1 MNSGGHAPLASPI
14 LRRPCWRLPGMI
26 ACSDKEESTHPV
38 LLSRDGQVP
47 ALPIPAGAHCF
58 YHYVV
63 NKGVQMYSLHSS
75 LWRYISQ
82 SWRCCALFFC
92 RLKYARTQLTHTPT
106 TTSLRRVNLLT
117 TLLNVFLHTGPPVW
131 TRSGQFLW
139 SSDETTSLICLH
151 NTIDNKKTL
160 RETSSVWIGLHN
172 T

>member
-92 RLKYARTQLTHTPT
+92 RLKYARTQLTHTNDDFVNWDEWVFWRRFLTFSFILGRQFELVVASFCDRQTRRLPWFVYT
-106 TTSLRRVNLLT
+106 T
-117 TLLNVFLHTGPPVW
+117 
-131 TRSGQFLW
+131 Q
-139 SSDETTSLICLH
+139 
-151 NTIDNKKTL
+151 
-160 RETSSVWIGLHN
+160 
-172 T
+172 